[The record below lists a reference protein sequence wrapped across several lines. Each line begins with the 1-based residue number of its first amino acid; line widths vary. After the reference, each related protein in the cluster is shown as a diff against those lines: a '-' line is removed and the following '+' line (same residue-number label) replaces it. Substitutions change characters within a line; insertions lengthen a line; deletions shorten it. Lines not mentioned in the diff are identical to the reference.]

1 MEANRLR
8 REASEARFRGYGGG
22 TAAVR
27 CGAHGDARCGL
38 YDPRMGIEDLLG
50 GRDLGDVKKA
60 VGFVME
66 NSDDFQKVLDL
77 VRGLPDDALGLIGKL
92 PELLKTI
99 GSGLAE
105 AGEQAAK
112 AAGALVGEDGEGG
125 ARKALAGSAGTMN
138 AAKDKLHDAA
148 GMLAGLA
155 GELDKIPGIGDAA
168 AKKLNDGSGQIGG
181 VATEVEALAG
191 NLQDLS
197 GILATVGE
205 ALNGLGTK
213 LTESGGSVKTLLG

>member
-1 MEANRLR
+1 MEL
-8 REASEARFRGYGGG
+8 
-22 TAAVR
+22 
-27 CGAHGDARCGL
+27 GDL
-38 YDPRMGIEDLLG
+38 FG

-66 NSDDFQKVLDL
+66 NSDDFEKVLKL
-77 VRGLPDDALGLIGKL
+77 VRDLPDDALGFIGRL
-92 PELLKTI
+92 PDLMKTL

-112 AAGALVGEDGEGG
+112 AAGALVGDDGEGG
-125 ARKALAGSAGTMN
+125 ARKALAGSADTMN
-138 AAKDKLHDAA
+138 SAKDKLKDAA

-168 AKKLNDGSGQIGG
+168 AKRLNDGSGSVGG
-181 VATEVEALAG
+181 VATEIESLAG

-205 ALNGLGTK
+205 ALSGLGAK
-213 LTESGGSVKTLLG
+213 LTESGTSVKTLLN

>member
-1 MEANRLR
+1 MR
-8 REASEARFRGYGGG
+8 RVGSGVGRP
-22 TAAVR
+22 
-27 CGAHGDARCGL
+27 
-38 YDPRMGIEDLLG
+38 YDPGMGIEDLLG

-66 NSDDFQKVLDL
+66 NSDDFEKVLKL
-77 VRGLPDDALGLIGKL
+77 VRGLPDDAVGFIGKL

-105 AGEQAAK
+105 AGEQAAR
-112 AAGALVGEDGEGG
+112 AAGALVGDDGEGG
-125 ARKALAGSAGTMN
+125 ARKALTGSASTMH
-138 AAKDKLHDAA
+138 AAKDRLKEAS
-148 GMLAGLA
+148 GMLSGLA

-181 VATEVEALAG
+181 VATEIESLAG

-197 GILATVGE
+197 GILATVGD
-205 ALNGLGTK
+205 ALNGLGAK
-213 LTESGGSVKTLLG
+213 LSESGGSVKTLLD

>member
-1 MEANRLR
+1 MPIGSGEG
-8 REASEARFRGYGGG
+8 SGSG
-22 TAAVR
+22 TTGWRR
-27 CGAHGDARCGL
+27 CGVRRGSGWRL
-38 YDPRMGIEDLLG
+38 YDPGMGLEELLG

-66 NSDDFQKVLDL
+66 NSDDFEKVLKL
-77 VRGLPDDALGLIGKL
+77 VRGLPDDAVGLVGKL

-125 ARKALAGSAGTMN
+125 ARKALTGSAGTMN

-181 VATEVEALAG
+181 VATEIESLAG

-197 GILATVGE
+197 GILATVGD
-205 ALNGLGTK
+205 ALKGLGTK
-213 LTESGGSVKTLLG
+213 LTESGGSVQTLLN

>member
-1 MEANRLR
+1 
-8 REASEARFRGYGGG
+8 
-22 TAAVR
+22 
-27 CGAHGDARCGL
+27 
-38 YDPRMGIEDLLG
+38 MGIEDLLG

-66 NSDDFQKVLDL
+66 NSDDFEKVLSL
-77 VRGLPDDALGLIGKL
+77 VRGLPDDAVGFIGKL

-105 AGEQAAK
+105 AGEQAGK
-112 AAGALVGEDGEGG
+112 AAGALVGDDGEGG
-125 ARKALAGSAGTMN
+125 ARKALAGSANTMH
-138 AAKDKLHDAA
+138 AAKDKLTDAA

-181 VATEVEALAG
+181 VATEIESLAG

-197 GILATVGE
+197 GILATVGD
-205 ALNGLGTK
+205 ALKGLGTK
-213 LTESGGSVKTLLG
+213 LSESGGSVKTLLD